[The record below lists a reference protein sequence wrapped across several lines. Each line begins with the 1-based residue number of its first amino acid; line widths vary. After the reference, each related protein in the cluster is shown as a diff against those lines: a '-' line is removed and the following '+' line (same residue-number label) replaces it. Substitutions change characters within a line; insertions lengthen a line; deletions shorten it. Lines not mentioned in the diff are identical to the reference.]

1 MAMRLSGLMSGMD
14 TESIISQLV
23 EAKKAKVTKAVKAQ
37 KSLKY
42 KQDAWKTLNNQI
54 LKLYHNALG
63 NLRFEGSFTKKTTKV
78 SNSNIVSVITGDGAM
93 NGVQSLKV
101 DSLAKSGYLT
111 GGKLELQGNTDPK
124 AQVTGDTKM
133 SELGFTGKGTI
144 EFRSGDGSDGV
155 TPIIV
160 DENTTVSSFVSGLR
174 SAGLNANFDEASGRI
189 FVTSKGSGT
198 ENDFSLFA
206 KDKNGLDALRSLK
219 LLSVPTLSNYY
230 MSNLTND
237 SLTAQDREILVN
249 NMAADLTFKDG
260 YNPVTALGPDFSQKP
275 SQEKL
280 EELYANMAGTANGQG
295 VKTEATDAQITLNGM
310 TYTSSTNSFN
320 VNGLTLTVNAT
331 TAENET
337 VTITTQD
344 DTEGVYDMV
353 KGFLK
358 EYNALINQMDKLYN
372 ADSAKGY
379 EPLTDEEKDAMSDSA
394 IEEWENKIKD
404 SILRKDSSLSLISS
418 EMKRIMMEGVNV
430 QIGTADNGDP
440 VYKKMYL
447 SNFGINTLGYF
458 NAAENE
464 KNAYH
469 IDGDSDDTETAGNPD
484 KLKTMIANDP
494 DMVVGFF
501 TGLAKNLYS
510 RMTELMGTTDYSSM
524 YHAYDDKKMQKE
536 YDEYTVK
543 IKDLENKLADYEDK
557 WYAKFAAMETA
568 LAKMQNNASA
578 VTSLLGG

>member
-101 DSLAKSGYLT
+101 KELAKSGYLT

-144 EFRSGDGSDGV
+144 NLTLGDGSDGV

-198 ENDFSLFA
+198 ENDFKLSVG
-206 KDKNGLDALRSLK
+206 DEQGVK
-219 LLSVPTLSNYY
+219 LLNSLGLNNEETMKDYY
-230 MSNLTND
+230 AAKWNNGSI
-237 SLTAQDREILVN
+237 TAADKKALADEMKANFKFKDTFTFDESTDINEILKNVEGFN
-249 NMAADLTFKDG
+249 STGNFAT
-260 YNPVTALGPDFSQKP
+260 N
-275 SQEKL
+275 
-280 EELYANMAGTANGQG
+280 AGK
-295 VKTEATDAQITLNGM
+295 KTEATDAKIYLNGVE
-310 TYTSSTNSFN
+310 YTSSSNSFN

-331 TAENET
+331 TADNEE

-510 RMTELMGTTDYSSM
+510 RMTELMGTTDYSSL

-568 LAKMQNNASA
+568 LAKMQKNASA

>member
-101 DSLAKSGYLT
+101 KELAKSGYLT

-144 EFRSGDGSDGV
+144 NLTLGDGSDGV

-198 ENDFSLFA
+198 ENDFKLSVG
-206 KDKNGLDALRSLK
+206 DEQGVK
-219 LLSVPTLSNYY
+219 LLNSLGLNNEETMKDYY
-230 MSNLTND
+230 AAKWNNGSI
-237 SLTAQDREILVN
+237 TAADKKALADEMKANFKFKDTFTFDESTDINEILKNVEGFN
-249 NMAADLTFKDG
+249 STGNFAT
-260 YNPVTALGPDFSQKP
+260 N
-275 SQEKL
+275 
-280 EELYANMAGTANGQG
+280 AGK
-295 VKTEATDAQITLNGM
+295 KTEATDAKIYLNGVE
-310 TYTSSTNSFN
+310 YTSSSNSFN

-331 TAENET
+331 TADNEE

-372 ADSAKGY
+372 ADSAKDY
-379 EPLTDEEKDAMSDSA
+379 EPLTDEEKDAMSEKE
-394 IEEWENKIKD
+394 IEKWEQKIKD
-404 SILRKDSSLSLISS
+404 SVLRRDSTLSTVSS
-418 EMKRIMMEGVNV
+418 ALKEIMMGGIEVN
-430 QIGTADNGDP
+430 GKT
-440 VYKKMYL
+440 MHL
-447 SNFGINTLGYF
+447 SDFGIETLGYW
-458 NAAENE
+458 NAADNE

-469 IDGDSDDTETAGNPD
+469 INGDEDDEFTKNNED
-484 KLKTMIANDP
+484 KLRAAIANDP
-494 DMVVGFF
+494 DSVVAFF
-501 TGLAKNLYS
+501 TGLSKSLWGKVNTL
-510 RMTELMGTTDYSSM
+510 MTKTDYSSSFTVYEDVRM
-524 YHAYDDKKMQKE
+524 KEE
-536 YDEYTVK
+536 YDAYSEK
-543 IKDLENKLADYEDK
+543 IKKQEDK
-557 WYAKFAAMETA
+557 ITALEDRWYKKFSAMETA
-568 LAKMQNNASA
+568 LAKMQSNQSA